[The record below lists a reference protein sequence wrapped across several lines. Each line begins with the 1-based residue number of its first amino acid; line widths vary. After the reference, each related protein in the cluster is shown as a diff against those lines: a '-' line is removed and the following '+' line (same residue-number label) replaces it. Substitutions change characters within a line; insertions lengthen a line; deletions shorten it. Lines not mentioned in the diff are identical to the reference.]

1 MTSELTVREWL
12 DRLRAELGAENLDL
26 SPPEQRALLDL
37 ARVAAHASERV
48 AAPLS
53 TFLAGV
59 AFGRLDAAARAAAIA
74 RVTASLA
81 ATTSDTESP
90 PGD

>member
-1 MTSELTVREWL
+1 MTDQRTVRQWL
-12 DRLRAELGAENLDL
+12 DALRAELGVDGLDL
-26 SPPEQRALLDL
+26 SGAEQRALLDL

-59 AFGRLDAAARAAAIA
+59 AFADLAPDARARAIET
-74 RVTASLA
+74 VTRRLE
-81 ATTSDTESP
+81 ATRPDTESP
-90 PGD
+90 PGG